1 MWINIYNSTELSIF
15 QLILILLHCQNF
27 TSLRILT
34 FILYEIS
41 YNSKKHTRV
50 WNYHIPFKNKPADRA
65 FLLDECD
72 IICIRSRMCDEGIN
86 TNSVA
91 IVHELRYIIGMNI
104 EKLAVKLRV
113 NLDAS
118 RRPRCLRAETC
129 CGQLSS
135 PFLPPP
141 PPYSPIA
148 ATSSAK
154 LYEYSRLSGTVTM
167 SRSQRR
173 SRASASDSHAER
185 KAARKGRGN
194 NETWILNMRG
204 KIARENA
211 RANWKRGDFL
221 RKTCH

>member
-1 MWINIYNSTELSIF
+1 MLYF
-15 QLILILLHCQNF
+15 KLILLEFYFVDRENF
-27 TSLRILT
+27 DIQ
-34 FILYEIS
+34 LYKIS
-41 YNSKKHTRV
+41 YNSKKRTRV
-50 WNYHIPFKNKPADRA
+50 WNYHIRFKISQLIVFAGRMWHNLHSLADVY
-65 FLLDECD
+65 EN
-72 IICIRSRMCDEGIN
+72 IN

-141 PPYSPIA
+141 YSPIA
-148 ATSSAK
+148 ATSPAK
-154 LYEYSRLSGTVTM
+154 LYEYSRLSGAVTM

-194 NETWILNMRG
+194 NGRG
-204 KIARENA
+204 YSI
-211 RANWKRGDFL
+211 
-221 RKTCH
+221 RKEK

>member
-1 MWINIYNSTELSIF
+1 MWINNSTELSIF
-15 QLILILLHCQNF
+15 QLILILLCCQNF
-27 TSLRILT
+27 TLLSEFWHLV
-34 FILYEIS
+34 LYKIS
-41 YNSKKHTRV
+41 YKSKNVRAFEI
-50 WNYHIPFKNKPADRA
+50 YHIPFKISQLIVFAGRVWHNSLADVY
-65 FLLDECD
+65 
-72 IICIRSRMCDEGIN
+72 EGIN

-141 PPYSPIA
+141 YSPIA

-154 LYEYSRLSGTVTM
+154 LYEYSRLSGCDDV
-167 SRSQRR
+167 SFPASQSSFRFR
-173 SRASASDSHAER
+173 FAREKSCSER
-185 KAARKGRGN
+185 KG
-194 NETWILNMRG
+194 
-204 KIARENA
+204 
-211 RANWKRGDFL
+211 
-221 RKTCH
+221 